1 MVKILILTRPQVLE
15 LTQKSERTI
24 RDLQQK
30 VARLEGEVATHQ
42 AGVEELERD
51 HKTRVDN
58 ITEQK
63 TLMEVSG
70 WAWSGEGVVWQFC
83 SFSKKI

>member
-70 WAWSGEGVVWQFC
+70 WAWSWEGVMWQFR